1 MLVVR
6 KEFANKGAV
15 VAIRKS
21 LYRMAKIPLDTATQ
35 DQLELVKTV
44 HPEYVE
50 TVKKRPAKKSKT
62 K

>member
-1 MLVVR
+1 MLIVK
-6 KEFANKGAV
+6 KEFANKGV
-15 VAIRKS
+15 MVAIRKS
-21 LYRMAKIPLDTATQ
+21 MYRMARIDLDAATQ

-50 TVKKRPAKKSKT
+50 TVKPRKSKA

>member
-1 MLVVR
+1 MLIVK
-6 KEFANKGAV
+6 KEFANKGMV

-21 LYRMAKIPLDTATQ
+21 MYRMARIELDAATQ

-44 HPEYVE
+44 HPEYL
-50 TVKKRPAKKSKT
+50 TTPRKSKSN